1 MKLRVFDTIATPP
14 KKKLSERVEIMIGA
28 RKGGRVG
35 ARPGGGGA
43 WENE

>member
-1 MKLRVFDTIATPP
+1 
-14 KKKLSERVEIMIGA
+14 MIGA

-35 ARPGGGGA
+35 ARPVGGGGGHGRMNKTFPCGGGA